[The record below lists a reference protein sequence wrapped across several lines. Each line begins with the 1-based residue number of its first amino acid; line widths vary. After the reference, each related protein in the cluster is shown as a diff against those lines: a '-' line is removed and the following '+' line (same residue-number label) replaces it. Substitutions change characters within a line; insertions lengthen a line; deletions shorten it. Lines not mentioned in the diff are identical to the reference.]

1 MTKSI
6 IKNGRYTI
14 NKTEPFVVFI
24 IGMRVNRLMAIS
36 KWLPTAKAMG
46 PMVKELYQHP
56 ELGFLDCEMSFN
68 LRGVTMVQY
77 WRSFEDLERY
87 AKEELH
93 LEAWKKFN
101 RSVGTDGTVGIFH
114 ETYAIKP
121 DQMEC
126 IYANMPAFGLGKT
139 GELVSA
145 IGHRKTARRRM
156 NKVSSE

>member
-1 MTKSI
+1 MGKSN

-14 NKTEPFVVFI
+14 EKKEPFVVFI
-24 IGMRVNRLMAIS
+24 IGMRINRFLAFS

-46 PMVKELYQHP
+46 PMIKELYQHP
-56 ELGFLDCEMSFN
+56 ELGFLDCEIAFN

-93 LEAWKKFN
+93 LEAWKRFN
-101 RSVGTDGTVGIFH
+101 RSIGSDGTVGIFH
-114 ETYAIKP
+114 ETYEIKLG
-121 DQMEC
+121 QYEC

-139 GELVSA
+139 GEVVPA
-145 IGHRKTARRRM
+145 VGRRKTAQRRIH
-156 NKVSSE
+156 KESID